1 MNYRKQ
7 VITLIIVSAILRL
20 LAAAG
25 TELSND
31 EVYYW
36 TYAHKLQ
43 WNYFDHP
50 GGIAV
55 LLRIFTGNLLFQQE
69 IFLRLG
75 PIICAAINTWQVYI
89 IGKKIKDE
97 LTGWIAACLFTS
109 SIYASILA
117 GMMILPDAPQMV
129 FWLGSILVMLNLFQK
144 NTERRQRR
152 QLLLL
157 GILIGL
163 CIMCKVHGVFL
174 WGGLFLI
181 IILYERRMLTNPW
194 LYLAIFLTGLVI
206 LPVVLWNLNNN
217 FITYTYHSS
226 RVSIWNSKIQFDS
239 FGRQVVGEF
248 LYNNPVNVVLII
260 LSLLSLRRI
269 RLTNELYQQRML
281 LLLSLPMIA
290 VVWLLSLFRDTLPH
304 WTGPAYTTL
313 IPLAAVYIRNAVKA
327 KNKIVAIPTVV
338 KAALALPVLLLA
350 VLLFSVKKLP
360 FQLGSK
366 DELRLGAGDLLLDMS
381 GWEKF
386 STEFKDLYKQDTSK
400 GTIKK
405 EVSIITD
412 YWFPAAHLEYYV
424 AKPAHLNF
432 LAIGSL
438 NNIHQ
443 YAWLN
448 TYRNSLSLGQD
459 AYYIAVSNYFDAP
472 SPALINCFEKMDSV
486 VTIPQYRQN
495 IKVRNFYV
503 YRLKGYKGGLPRN
516 GVLGE

>member
-1 MNYRKQ
+1 MKYRKQ
-7 VITLIIVSAILRL
+7 VITLIIVSTLLRL

-50 GGIAV
+50 AGIAV
-55 LLRIFTGNLLFQQE
+55 LLRIFTGNLIFQQE

-75 PIICAAINTWQVYI
+75 SIICAAINTWQIYI

-97 LTGWIAACLFTS
+97 LTGWIAACLFTA

-129 FWLGSILVMLNLFQK
+129 FWLGAVLVMLNLFQK
-144 NTERRQRR
+144 SSERRKNR
-152 QLLLL
+152 QLLLVGL
-157 GILIGL
+157 LIGL

-174 WGGLFLI
+174 WGGLFLFM
-181 IILYERRMLTNPW
+181 ILYERKMFRNPW
-194 LYLAIFLTGLVI
+194 FYIAILLTALVI
-206 LPVVLWNLNNN
+206 LPVLLWNLNNN

-226 RVSIWNSKIQFDS
+226 RVSFWNSKIQFDS
-239 FGRQVVGEF
+239 FIRQIAGEF
-248 LYNNPVNVVLII
+248 LYNNPVNVVLIVI
-260 LSLLSLRRI
+260 SLLALRKM
-269 RLTNELYQQRML
+269 RLTNELYQQRLLML
-281 LLLSLPMIA
+281 LSIPMIA
-290 VVWLLSLFRDTLPH
+290 VVWLLSLFKDTLPH

-313 IPLAAVYIRNAVKA
+313 IPLAAVYTRNAISA
-327 KNKIVAIPTVV
+327 KHKIPGIPAVV
-338 KAALALPVLLLA
+338 KASLALPVLLLA
-350 VLLFSVKKLP
+350 VLLFSVKSLP
-360 FQLGSK
+360 FQLGNK
-366 DELRLGAGDLLLDMS
+366 DELKLGAGDLLLDMS

-386 STEFKDLYKQDTSK
+386 SMQFQDLYKEDTSK
-400 GTIKK
+400 GLIKK
-405 EVSIITD
+405 DVTIITD

-424 AKPAHLNF
+424 AKPAQINF

-448 TYRNSLSLGQD
+448 TYRRPLMTGQD

-472 SPALINCFEKMDSV
+472 SPALINSFEKMDPSV
-486 VTIPQYRQN
+486 IIPQYRHN

-503 YRLKGYKGGLPRN
+503 YRLRGYKGGIPTN
-516 GVLGE
+516 GVLD